1 MAFPDHHDDLLAEA
15 QMGFPHR
22 GGTHT
27 ELCPPPFFFLKEK
40 TTDLKLLHFWKLST
54 IHRRALCNVTP
65 AMVCT
70 PYNIVIVVILGNDPD
85 DKVCLENLI
94 KTLQTINF

>member
-27 ELCPPPFFFLKEK
+27 ELCPPLFFPKGKNNGLKII
-40 TTDLKLLHFWKLST
+40 TL
-54 IHRRALCNVTP
+54 
-65 AMVCT
+65 
-70 PYNIVIVVILGNDPD
+70 LGNFPLSIDEHY
-85 DKVCLENLI
+85 VM
-94 KTLQTINF
+94 